1 MGVGGRRWEVGR
13 RSWEAGVGCIFYS
26 FGTPFKL
33 SSKSNILRPLWTIL
47 DSLAPWGHFGEI
59 FEEVGG
65 VVYRTPCFWAVVVLR
80 CIIVSIFTFLRF
92 SPLSVSPP
100 F

>member
-1 MGVGGRRWEVGR
+1 MGGGR
-13 RSWEAGVGCIFYS
+13 WEAAGCILYS

-65 VVYRTPCFWAVVVLR
+65 RRWEVGGGRWEVGGRR
-80 CIIVSIFTFLRF
+80 
-92 SPLSVSPP
+92 
-100 F
+100 